1 MIHLMLAAALA
12 AAQPSGVE
20 MRDYGTTRD
29 GRHVGE
35 YVLRNQHG
43 MAVHFIAMGG
53 IITAIEVP
61 DRAGHMANVVLG
73 LPDLAAY
80 ERRNESYR
88 FGALMGRYAGRI
100 ANARFSL
107 DGRTVQLVANDGPNA
122 LHGGGAGPGF
132 DARLWQVEPVGPAAA
147 RLTYSSPDGEQG
159 FPGRLDVAVTY
170 RLTEDNAL
178 HIEYEARSDAP
189 TVLNLTNHS
198 YFNLAGSGAGPVSD
212 HRLRLYAHR
221 MVEASDAGIPTGA
234 FVPVAGTAFDFLSLH
249 PLGDCLHGAMPR
261 ISGYCGYNHS
271 YLIDRDRPG
280 TLTLAAH
287 VVEPSSGRTLDVLT
301 TEPSVHIYTAN
312 HFPGT
317 DIGNA
322 GIPLTALHALA
333 LETQHLPDSPNHPAF
348 PTTELRPGQVFRST
362 TIFRFGVER

>member
-1 MIHLMLAAALA
+1 MIATMLAAALA
-12 AAQPSGVE
+12 AAQPTGVE
-20 MRDYGTTRD
+20 MRDYGTTSD
-29 GRHVGE
+29 GQQVGE
-35 YVLRNQHG
+35 YVLRNRHG
-43 MAVHFIAMGG
+43 MSVHFIALGG

-61 DRAGHMANVVLG
+61 DRSGHVENVVLG
-73 LPDLAAY
+73 LPDLATY

-107 DGRTVQLVANDGPNA
+107 DDRVVRLVANDGPNA
-122 LHGGGAGPGF
+122 LHGGAGRGF
-132 DARLWQVEPVGPAAA
+132 DAKVWHVERLAGEVA
-147 RLTYSSPDGEQG
+147 RLSYSSPDGEQN
-159 FPGRLDVAVTY
+159 FPGRLDIVVTY

-178 HIEYEARSDAP
+178 HIDYEARADAP
-189 TVLNLTNHS
+189 TVHNFTNHS
-198 YFNLAGSGAGPVSD
+198 YFNLAGSGAGPVTD
-212 HRLRLYAHR
+212 HRLRIFAHR
-221 MVEASDAGIPTGA
+221 IVEASDAGIPTGA
-234 FVPVAGTAFDFLSLH
+234 FLPVAGTAFEFLGAH

-261 ISGYCGYNHS
+261 ISGFCGYNHS

-280 TLTLAAH
+280 TLTLAAR
-287 VVEPSSGRTLDVLT
+287 VVEPTSGRTLEVLT
-301 TEPSVHIYTAN
+301 TEPTVHIYTAN

-322 GIPLTALHALA
+322 GVALLALHGLA

-348 PTTELRPGQVFRST
+348 PTTELRPGEVFHST